1 MEATRED
8 IEGLFELQRI
18 DLEVKRLTKEL
29 DDLPQRSI
37 IVAAREKTTEIE
49 AKAEKVAEL
58 KRVTAR
64 KITRIDD
71 EDASL
76 AKKEAGVQAAIDA
89 AHGDFRNV
97 EARTKELAGIVRRRG
112 TIAEDRA
119 AIQAELDKIGAMEAQ
134 IALAVEEISAKEQQA
149 IDSFQKQGGE
159 LKLAIAKLEAARGQV
174 EAKVNDD
181 LARAYDRIVARS
193 GGVAIGVLDDSRCGV
208 CRMPIESGRLIDLR
222 SQAPL
227 GICPACK
234 RLLVIA

>member
-97 EARTKELAGIVRRRG
+97 EARTKEL
-112 TIAEDRA
+112 
-119 AIQAELDKIGAMEAQ
+119 
-134 IALAVEEISAKEQQA
+134 S
-149 IDSFQKQGGE
+149 
-159 LKLAIAKLEAARGQV
+159 
-174 EAKVNDD
+174 
-181 LARAYDRIVARS
+181 
-193 GGVAIGVLDDSRCGV
+193 
-208 CRMPIESGRLIDLR
+208 LIH
-222 SQAPL
+222 
-227 GICPACK
+227 I
-234 RLLVIA
+234 